1 MTQPASDSTPPSKA
15 PSPDT
20 KRSLGLVI
28 GLTGGIAS
36 GKSTVARMLREL
48 GAQVIDAD
56 EVARFVVEPGQP
68 AYQRL
73 VGAFGP
79 SILMTAPQDGTA
91 ETPTP
96 APAIDRQKLAARVFG
111 DEAALKQ
118 LNRITHPEI
127 AAESARRMQAAML
140 SGAEVIVYE
149 AALIVENK
157 LYPGFSGLIVV
168 QIPEAMQVERA
179 VRRSGLTPEQAL
191 SRIRAQASP
200 AERAAVANW
209 LVDNSGDEPA
219 LRAQVQTIWEA
230 LLAGHVPPCPT
241 A

>member
-1 MTQPASDSTPPSKA
+1 
-15 PSPDT
+15 
-20 KRSLGLVI
+20 
-28 GLTGGIAS
+28 
-36 GKSTVARMLREL
+36 MLREL

-73 VGAFGP
+73 VAAFGP
-79 SILMTAPQDGTA
+79 SILVAAPQDSAT
-91 ETPTP
+91 ET
-96 APAIDRQKLAARVFG
+96 PAIDRQKLAARVFG

-230 LLAGHVPPCPT
+230 LLAGHVPPCP
-241 A
+241 AA